1 MSKIDFSR
9 IGDMLNSSTN
19 FSLTE
24 KQYKKL
30 TGRDMPK
37 GTSYLIHKSAL
48 SKYVSERGL
57 KIKVNEKTITFEKV

>member
-9 IGDMLNSSTN
+9 IGDMLDSSTN

-37 GTSYLIHKSAL
+37 DTPYLIYKSAL